1 MSPPGP
7 MPWRI
12 VSALSITHLISYG
25 TLFYAF
31 ALLIEPMER
40 DLGWSKTALT
50 AAFSL
55 ALISSAFF
63 AVPVGR
69 LIDRGY
75 GRAVMTGGSVLA
87 ALLLVFWAFTESYTA
102 FMLVWLGMGAA
113 TSAVFYEAGFAV
125 LALNLG
131 LLARRGITIITLV
144 AGFASTVFIPL
155 LHVLIDNYG
164 WRHTILVM
172 AALNF
177 GICAVVH
184 AFGIPAAPERSRHKS
199 EHRSA
204 LASSSNPRRVLE
216 KPAFWFFV
224 ITSVLQGI
232 ISTGVPVHL
241 IPILLERGFSI
252 DAAVAAYAVIG
263 PAQVA
268 ARFLTGFGE
277 RAMSLKGIGI
287 MTMALSSLGF
297 LLLPFIPAGSWLIL
311 VFAALYGASN
321 GMLTIVRALLPPELF
336 GRDDYGAIQGMIST
350 PVRLAMAGAP
360 FAFGALWA
368 WRGSYEAVLISCLVM
383 ALCSFVAF
391 MLNLSLAKEP

>member
-1 MSPPGP
+1 
-7 MPWRI
+7 MPWR
-12 VSALSITHLISYG
+12 VVLALSITHLVSYG

-55 ALISSAFF
+55 ALVSSAFF

-87 ALLLVFWAFTESYTA
+87 ALLLVLWALTDQY
-102 FMLVWLGMGAA
+102 LVFVLIWLGIGA
-113 TSAVFYEAGFAV
+113 TMSAVFYEAGFAV

-155 LHVLIDNYG
+155 LHMLIDVYG
-164 WRHTILVM
+164 WRGTLLAM
-172 AALNF
+172 AAVNL
-177 GICAVVH
+177 GICAVLH
-184 AFGIPAAPERSRHKS
+184 ASCIPAAPDRPRHRTES
-199 EHRSA
+199 QPIPA
-204 LASSSNPRRVLE
+204 PASNPRRVLRE
-216 KPAFWFFV
+216 PAFWLFV
-224 ITSVLQGI
+224 TTNVLQGM
-232 ISTGVPVHL
+232 ISTGIPVHL
-241 IPILLERGFSI
+241 IPIFLERGFSL

-268 ARFLTGFGE
+268 ARFVTGFGE
-277 RAMSLKGIGI
+277 RAMSLKGIGV
-287 MTMALSSLGF
+287 MTMALSALAF
-297 LLLPFIPAGSWLIL
+297 VVLPFIPAGSWLIIG
-311 VFAALYGASN
+311 FAALYGAAN
-321 GMLTIVRALLPPELF
+321 GMLTIVKALLPPELF
-336 GRDDYGAIQGMIST
+336 GREDYGAIQGMIAM
-350 PVRLAMAGAP
+350 PVRIAMAGAP

-368 WRGSYEAVLISCLVM
+368 WRGSYDAVLGLCLRMSVC
-383 ALCSFVAF
+383 ALLAF
-391 MLNLSLAKEP
+391 MLNLRLAKEP

>member
-1 MSPPGP
+1 MR
-7 MPWRI
+7 WR
-12 VSALSITHLISYG
+12 VVTALSITHLVSYG

-31 ALLIEPMER
+31 ALLIDPMER
-40 DLGWSKTALT
+40 ELGWSKTALT

-55 ALISSAFF
+55 ALVSSAFF

-87 ALLLVFWAFTESYTA
+87 ALLLLVWAFTESYA
-102 FMLVWLGMGAA
+102 VFLLVWLGLGAA

-155 LHVLIDNYG
+155 LHLLIDNFG
-164 WRHTILVM
+164 WRDTILVM
-172 AALNF
+172 AALNL
-177 GICAVVH
+177 GICAAFH
-184 AFGIPAAPERSRHKS
+184 AYGIPAAPERPK
-199 EHRSA
+199 HRNDHPSTAVSA
-204 LASSSNPRRVLE
+204 SNPRHVLA
-216 KPAFWFFV
+216 KPAFWLFV

-232 ISTGVPVHL
+232 ISTGIPVHL

-277 RAMSLKGIGI
+277 RAMSLRGTGIV
-287 MTMALSSLGF
+287 TMALSALAF
-297 LLLPFIPAGSWLIL
+297 LLLPFVPGGSWLIL
-311 VFAALYGASN
+311 GFAALYGASN

-336 GRDDYGAIQGMIST
+336 GRENYGAIQGMIAM

-368 WRGSYEAVLISCLVM
+368 WWGSYDAVLYACLVM
-383 ALCSFVAF
+383 AVCAFVAF
-391 MLNLSLAKEP
+391 MLNLALAKEL

>member
-1 MSPPGP
+1 

-12 VSALSITHLISYG
+12 VSVLSITHLISYG

-69 LIDRGY
+69 LIDQGY

-87 ALLLVFWAFTESYTA
+87 ALLLVLWAHTDSYPV
-102 FMLVWLGMGAA
+102 FVLIWVGLGAA
-113 TSAVFYEAGFAV
+113 TSALFYEAGFAV

-155 LHVLIDNYG
+155 LHMLIDQYG
-164 WRHTILVM
+164 WRDTILVM
-172 AALNF
+172 AALNI
-177 GICAVVH
+177 GICAALH
-184 AFGIPAAPERSRHKS
+184 AFGIPAAPTKPRHAG
-199 EHRSA
+199 ENRTNLLPA
-204 LASSSNPRRVLE
+204 SNPRRVLA
-216 KPAFWFFV
+216 KPAFWLFV

-232 ISTGVPVHL
+232 ISVGIPVHL

-252 DAAVAAYAVIG
+252 EAAVAAYTVIG

-277 RAMSLKGIGI
+277 RAMSLKGIGVV
-287 MTMALSSLGF
+287 TMALSALGF

-336 GRDDYGAIQGMIST
+336 GREDYGAIQGMIAM
-350 PVRLAMAGAP
+350 PVRITMAIAP

-368 WRGSYEAVLISCLVM
+368 WWGSYDAVLVLCLGM
-383 ALCSFVAF
+383 AVCSLVAF
-391 MLNLSLAKEP
+391 VLNLAFAKEP

>member
-1 MSPPGP
+1 

-69 LIDRGY
+69 LIDQGY

-87 ALLLVFWAFTESYTA
+87 ALLLVLWAYTDSYPV
-102 FMLVWLGMGAA
+102 FLLIWLGLGAA

-125 LALNLG
+125 LTLNLG

-155 LHVLIDNYG
+155 LHVLIDRYG
-164 WRHTILVM
+164 WRDTLLAM

-177 GICAVVH
+177 GICAVLH
-184 AFGIPAAPERSRHKS
+184 ACGIPAAAARPRHTG
-199 EHRSA
+199 EHRVVLPSA
-204 LASSSNPRRVLE
+204 SNAHRVLA

-224 ITSVLQGI
+224 ITSVLQGM
-232 ISTGVPVHL
+232 ISTGIPVHL
-241 IPILLERGFSI
+241 IPIFLERGFSI

-263 PAQVA
+263 PAQVV

-277 RAMSLKGIGI
+277 RAMSLRGIGVA
-287 MTMALSSLGF
+287 TMALSALGF

-311 VFAALYGASN
+311 AFAALYGASN

-336 GRDDYGAIQGMIST
+336 GRENYGAIQGMIAM
-350 PVRLAMAGAP
+350 PVRITMAGAP

-368 WRGSYEAVLISCLVM
+368 WRGSYDAVIVLCLGM
-383 ALCSFVAF
+383 AVCSLVAF
-391 MLNLSLAKEP
+391 MLNLAFAKEP

>member
-1 MSPPGP
+1 
-7 MPWRI
+7 MPWRV
-12 VSALSITHLISYG
+12 VSALSVTHLISYG

-40 DLGWSKTALT
+40 ELGWSKTALT

-55 ALISSAFF
+55 ALVSSAFF

-87 ALLLVFWAFTESYTA
+87 ALLLVLWAFTESYPV
-102 FMLVWLGMGAA
+102 FLLIWLGLGAA
-113 TSAVFYEAGFAV
+113 TSALFYEAGFAV

-155 LHVLIDNYG
+155 LHVLIDRYG
-164 WRHTILVM
+164 WRDTILVM
-172 AALNF
+172 AALNI
-177 GICAVVH
+177 GICAVLH
-184 AFGIPAAPERSRHKS
+184 ACGIPAAPAKSRHTGNS
-199 EHRSA
+199 RSSLPPA
-204 LASSSNPRRVLE
+204 SNPRRVLA
-216 KPAFWFFV
+216 KPAFWLFV

-232 ISTGVPVHL
+232 ISVGIPVHL

-252 DAAVAAYAVIG
+252 EAAVAAYTVIG

-277 RAMSLKGIGI
+277 RAMSLKGIGVV
-287 MTMALSSLGF
+287 TMAMSALGF
-297 LLLPFIPAGSWLIL
+297 LLLPFIQAGSWLIL
-311 VFAALYGASN
+311 AFAALYGASN

-336 GRDDYGAIQGMIST
+336 GREDYGAIQGMIAM
-350 PVRLAMAGAP
+350 PVRITMAIAP

-368 WRGSYEAVLISCLVM
+368 WWGNYDAVLILCLVM
-383 ALCSFVAF
+383 AVFSLIAFV
-391 MLNLSLAKEP
+391 LNLALAKEP